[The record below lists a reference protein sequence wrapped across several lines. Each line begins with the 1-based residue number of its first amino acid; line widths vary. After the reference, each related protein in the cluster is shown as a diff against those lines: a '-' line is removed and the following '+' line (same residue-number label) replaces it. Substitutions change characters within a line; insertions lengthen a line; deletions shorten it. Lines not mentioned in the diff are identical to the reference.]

1 VNVQLRLLDKADK
14 EILKLPRAVKGAI
27 YDFQR
32 KFREDPSSHGLQF
45 KQLEGNSRLYSAR
58 VTDAYRALLLKVSG
72 TEYLLVAVK
81 PRGEAYE
88 NLDRYAYQVNPV
100 SGGIEFMDIVDTE
113 EAAVP
118 TPIPADQPIPLFA
131 AYSAEQ
137 LLGLGVAEPLLPL
150 IAKITTEDELLG
162 LTEYAPQLTAEVLL
176 ALHDGLGPDEV
187 LEQVTAPVRADEPVD
202 VADYEKAMTRPATLV
217 TTDDTALQAVLAG
230 DFARWQVFLHP
241 LQRKVVERSYNGPAR
256 VSGGPGTGKTIV
268 ALHRVKYLVDRLPPG
283 EGRDVLFTTFNKSLA
298 ADLRSRLLELA
309 GGEILQRVEVVN
321 IDSLASK
328 VVAEAEPGMRRHWI
342 DDSRAVDMWRDM
354 LFELGEG
361 HWDAQF
367 LQDEWSQVVLG
378 QALSSRD
385 EYFRARRAG
394 RGKTLNRVQRA
405 AVWQLIEQFT
415 KRLTERNL
423 WTFRQVAAHA
433 ALIEKARAPAGGH
446 RYRHVV
452 VDEAQDLSPA
462 HWMLLRAMAA
472 PGPDD
477 MFLAGDT
484 HQRIYD
490 SYVSLGSLGIA
501 IRGRSTRLTLSYRS
515 THEILAVAEGLLGS
529 EEWDD
534 LDGGSD
540 SLEGYRSVLR
550 GPRPQFH
557 AAGSWQEELAG
568 ILRQVKE
575 WEPTDGTTVS
585 IGVAVPER
593 RLIPEVERYLT
604 EHGVPAASIGADGP
618 RKPDAVHVG
627 TLHRFK
633 GLEYQRMIVAY
644 VSDGVIPSARIEG
657 SREGDPLRYQREI
670 KQARSLLFVAA
681 TRARDSL
688 MISWHGQ
695 PSPFLP
701 AGPDGALHTAGF
713 SCASGAGGGWVI
725 VLAAVTA
732 SAIDNVSFGDGYE
745 AFMAYDER
753 GVPPGALA
761 FVTGWAVGLAAV
773 IAGIAACRSVI
784 AAWAVKV
791 TSGPSSGRR
800 FVSVEP
806 GDLP

>member
-1 VNVQLRLLDKADK
+1 MSVQLRLLDKADK

-32 KFREDPSSHGLQF
+32 KFREDPNSHGLQF

-100 SGGIEFMDIVDTE
+100 SGGIEFVDVVHLE
-113 EAAVP
+113 ESVQPQVEVALP
-118 TPIPADQPIPLFA
+118 EHSGPAPLFA
-131 AYSAEQ
+131 AYSETQ
-137 LLGLGVAEPLLPL
+137 LLDLGIAAPLLPL
-150 IAKITTEDELLG
+150 IAKITTEEELLG
-162 LTEYAPQLTAEVLL
+162 LAEYAPQLTAEVLL
-176 ALHDGLGPDEV
+176 ALHDGLSPEEV

-202 VADYEKAMTRPATLV
+202 VTDYTAALARPATLV
-217 TTDDTALQAVLAG
+217 TTDDAALQAVLAG

-241 LQRKVVERSYNGPAR
+241 LQRKIVERNYNGPAR

-268 ALHRVKYLVDRLPPG
+268 ALHRVKHLVDRLQPG
-283 EGRDVLFTTFNKSLA
+283 NGKDVLFTTFNKNLA

-309 GGEILQRVEVVN
+309 GREILERVEVVN

-328 VVAEAEPGMRRHWI
+328 VLSEAEPGTRRHWL
-342 DDSRAVDMWRDM
+342 DDIKAVELWESM
-354 LFELGEG
+354 LLELGEQR
-361 HWDAQF
+361 WDARF
-367 LQDEWSQVVLG
+367 LHDEWSQVVLG
-378 QALSSRD
+378 QALSSRE

-394 RGKTLNRVQRA
+394 RGRTLNRMQRA
-405 AVWQLIEQFT
+405 EVWQLVEQFT
-415 KRLTERNL
+415 KRLTEANL

-433 ALIEKARAPAGGH
+433 ARIEQERASSRGS
-446 RYRHVV
+446 RYHHVV

-472 PGPDD
+472 PGPND

-490 SYVSLGSLGIA
+490 NYVSLGSLGIA

-515 THEILAVAEGLLGS
+515 THEILTVAEGLLGS
-529 EEWDD
+529 EQWDD

-540 SLEGYRSVLR
+540 TLDGYRSVLR
-550 GPRPQFH
+550 GPRPEFRGY
-557 AAGSWQEELAG
+557 ASWHDELDG
-568 ILRQVKE
+568 ILRQVRGWQTE
-575 WEPTDGTTVS
+575 DGAPPA

-593 RLIPEVERYLT
+593 RQVADVESYLN
-604 EHGVPAASIGADGP
+604 EHGILATSIGADGP

-633 GLEYQRMIVAY
+633 GLEYQQMMVA
-644 VSDGVIPSARIEG
+644 GVGAGTIPAARVAG
-657 SREGDPLRYQREI
+657 LRDTDPLRYEREI

-688 MISWHGQ
+688 AISWHGA

-701 AGPDGALHTAGF
+701 T
-713 SCASGAGGGWVI
+713 
-725 VLAAVTA
+725 
-732 SAIDNVSFGDGYE
+732 
-745 AFMAYDER
+745 
-753 GVPPGALA
+753 VPPA
-761 FVTGWAVGLAAV
+761 
-773 IAGIAACRSVI
+773 
-784 AAWAVKV
+784 
-791 TSGPSSGRR
+791 
-800 FVSVEP
+800 
-806 GDLP
+806 

>member
-1 VNVQLRLLDKADK
+1 MSVQLRLLDKADK

-32 KFREDPSSHGLQF
+32 KFREDPDSNGLQF
-45 KQLEGNSRLYSAR
+45 KQLAGNSRLYSAR
-58 VTDAYRALLLKVSG
+58 VTADYRALLLQVSG

-81 PRGEAYE
+81 PRGSVYE
-88 NLDRYAYQVNPV
+88 NLDRYAFGVNPV
-100 SGGIEFMDIVDTE
+100 SGGIEFIDVVDSADAVLSP
-113 EAAVP
+113 AAVP
-118 TPIPADQPIPLFA
+118 APAASPEALFA
-131 AYSAEQ
+131 AYSPEQ

-162 LTEYAPQLTAEVLL
+162 LTEYAPALTAEVLL
-176 ALHDGLGPDEV
+176 ALHDGLSPEEV
-187 LEQVTAPVRADEPVD
+187 LEQVTAPVRADDPVD
-202 VADYEKAMTRPATLV
+202 VADFETALTRPATLV
-217 TTDDTALQAVLAG
+217 TTDDAALQAVLAG

-241 LQRKVVERSYNGPAR
+241 LQRKIVDRSYNGPAR

-268 ALHRVKYLVDRLPPG
+268 ALHRVKHLVDRLPPG
-283 EGRDVLFTTFNKSLA
+283 DGKDVLFTTFNKSLA

-309 GGEILQRVEVVN
+309 GREILERVDVVN
-321 IDSLASK
+321 IDALASK
-328 VVAEAEPGMRRHWI
+328 VVTEAEPGARRHWM
-342 DDSRAVDMWRDM
+342 DDTRAVDLWHDM
-354 LFELGEG
+354 LLELGEER
-361 HWDAQF
+361 WEARF
-367 LQDEWSQVVLG
+367 LHDEWSQVVLG
-378 QALSSRD
+378 QALSSRE

-394 RGKTLNRVQRA
+394 RGRTLNRVQRA

-423 WTFRQVAAHA
+423 WTFRQVASRA
-433 ALIEKARAPAGGH
+433 ALIEKERAPVGGH

-515 THEILAVAEGLLGS
+515 THEILTIAEGLLGS

-540 SLEGYRSVLR
+540 SLQGYRSVLR
-550 GPRPQFH
+550 GPRPQFR
-557 AAGSWQEELAG
+557 AATSWQDELAG

-575 WEPTDGTTVS
+575 WLPADGTPVS

-593 RLIPEVERYLT
+593 RLMPEVENYLN
-604 EHGVPAASIGADGP
+604 ERGVLAASIGADGP

-633 GLEYQRMIVAY
+633 GLEYQQMIVAG
-644 VSDGVIPSARIEG
+644 VSDGVIPAARVEG
-657 SREGDPLRYQREI
+657 LRDSDPLRYQREI

-688 MISWHGQ
+688 VISWHGR

-701 AGPDGALHTAGF
+701 A
-713 SCASGAGGGWVI
+713 
-725 VLAAVTA
+725 
-732 SAIDNVSFGDGYE
+732 
-745 AFMAYDER
+745 
-753 GVPPGALA
+753 VPPA
-761 FVTGWAVGLAAV
+761 
-773 IAGIAACRSVI
+773 
-784 AAWAVKV
+784 
-791 TSGPSSGRR
+791 
-800 FVSVEP
+800 
-806 GDLP
+806 

>member
-1 VNVQLRLLDKADK
+1 MSVQLRLLDKADK

-32 KFREDPSSHGLQF
+32 KFREDPNSHGLQF

-100 SGGIEFMDIVDTE
+100 SGGIEFVDIVHVEDTALAVDAPFPHS
-113 EAAVP
+113 AAP
-118 TPIPADQPIPLFA
+118 DAAPAPLFA
-131 AYSAEQ
+131 AYAPEQ
-137 LLGLGVAEPLLPL
+137 LLELGVAEPLLPL
-150 IAKITTEDELLG
+150 IVKITTEDELLG
-162 LTEYAPQLTAEVLL
+162 LAEYAPELTAEVLL
-176 ALHDGLGPDEV
+176 ALHDGLNPDEV

-202 VADYEKAMTRPATLV
+202 VTDYAAALARPATMV
-217 TTDDTALQAVLAG
+217 TTDDAALQAVLAG

-241 LQRKVVERSYNGPAR
+241 LQRKIVERSYNGPAR

-268 ALHRVKYLVDRLPPG
+268 ALHRVKHLVDQLPADVG
-283 EGRDVLFTTFNKSLA
+283 KDVLFTTFNKNLA
-298 ADLRSRLLELA
+298 ADLRSRLLEL
-309 GGEILQRVEVVN
+309 GGREILKRVDVVN
-321 IDSLASK
+321 IDQLASR
-328 VVAEAEPGMRRHWI
+328 VVTEAEPGTRRHLM
-342 DDSRAVDMWRDM
+342 DNLRAVDMWQG
-354 LFELGEG
+354 LLLELGEED
-361 HWDAQF
+361 HWNAGF
-367 LQDEWSQVVLG
+367 LNDEWSQVVLG
-378 QALSSRD
+378 QALSSRE

-394 RGKTLNRVQRA
+394 RGRTLNRVQRA
-405 AVWQLIEQFT
+405 EVWRLVEQFT
-415 KRLTERNL
+415 KRLTEANL

-433 ALIEKARAPAGGH
+433 ARIEKERAAAEGH

-472 PGPDD
+472 PGPND

-490 SYVSLGSLGIA
+490 NYVSLGSLGIA

-540 SLEGYRSVLR
+540 SLDGYRSVLR
-550 GPRPQFH
+550 GPRPTFR
-557 AAGSWQEELAG
+557 GYSSWADELAG
-568 ILRQVKE
+568 ILRQVQD
-575 WEPTDGTTVS
+575 WQPADTAPS
-585 IGVAVPER
+585 IGLAVAER
-593 RLIPEVERYLT
+593 RLVPEVENYLND
-604 EHGVPAASIGADGP
+604 HGVHAASIGPDGP
-618 RKPDAVHVG
+618 RKPDALHVG

-633 GLEYQRMIVAY
+633 GLEYQRMIVAG
-644 VSDGVIPSARIEG
+644 VSEGVIPAARIEG
-657 SREGDPLRYQREI
+657 LRNSDPLRYQREI

-688 MISWHGQ
+688 AISWHGK

-701 AGPDGALHTAGF
+701 A
-713 SCASGAGGGWVI
+713 
-725 VLAAVTA
+725 
-732 SAIDNVSFGDGYE
+732 
-745 AFMAYDER
+745 
-753 GVPPGALA
+753 VPPA
-761 FVTGWAVGLAAV
+761 
-773 IAGIAACRSVI
+773 
-784 AAWAVKV
+784 
-791 TSGPSSGRR
+791 
-800 FVSVEP
+800 
-806 GDLP
+806 